1 MALITAASVG
11 IRALVFAKQRH
22 IYVVVFVVVIIIII
36 IILTLFLTV
45 SYQVAVFW

>member
-22 IYVVVFVVVIIIII
+22 IYVVVFVVFII